1 MITNF
6 DHTSKLS
13 NKFLPAHQSP
23 LPHHTQSQKISNI
36 LLLYDDG
43 IEAIRYSF
51 HSHSCQTLT
60 SSHHALPFPYNKSPR
75 MMQFLEVDK
84 NHRLI
89 FLITLSLFVHQKQN
103 SRNES
108 RCMTTGLKRSYKFYV
123 ILSIA
128 KSRIEQKQTRNSP
141 KPKTW

>member
-1 MITNF
+1 MEEEKKGKGREREREKEKETVIKTKTHRHLFFKFINFLMITNF

-89 FLITLSLFVHQKQN
+89 FLITLSLFVH
-103 SRNES
+103 
-108 RCMTTGLKRSYKFYV
+108 
-123 ILSIA
+123 
-128 KSRIEQKQTRNSP
+128 
-141 KPKTW
+141 